1 MNSKVKT
8 SLKVIAAL
16 LVILM
21 PIALIFGITV
31 LTVPQYSN
39 TFVGVLDEKVD
50 RLRSIDGEKI
60 VVVGGSSVA
69 FGLDSELLSE
79 YTGMPVVN
87 FGLYAALGT
96 KVMLDL
102 SRSGIGR
109 GDVVIIAPEVS
120 AQTMSMYFSTETTLQ
135 AIDDDY
141 SLLRYMDIDNIP
153 SLLSGM
159 FRHVGNKVKLAL
171 SGKPDP
177 EGVYNSKSFNEYGDV
192 SYERPS
198 NVMELY
204 YDPNTPIVLD
214 DSIISED
221 FIDYLNDYIAYC
233 RLVGAEVYF
242 SFSPMNALA
251 VSKHYTQDELRAFER
266 MLGEKIS
273 CDIISYVD
281 DYILDAGYF
290 FDSNFH
296 LNDTG
301 VRYRTLRLATDIL
314 IAEEIPNLLLDTYPE
329 APALRD
335 GLIMLEG
342 EGADANEAYFTYEA
356 LPNGNYMITGLTDL
370 GKTMT
375 ELTLPLGVRLGDS
388 DNLIA
393 VTTVGEGAFSGG
405 VVQKLTVTA
414 DSRLKQFMNGAFSGA
429 GTLTRVDLYIEAADS
444 VLPPADFRGTAS
456 GFELHVSSESSY
468 RTDYFW
474 SSFTDLI
481 KADL

>member
-8 SLKVIAAL
+8 ALKAVAAL

-21 PIALIFGITV
+21 PLALIFGIVV

-39 TFVGVLDEKVD
+39 TFVGVLDDKVD
-50 RLRSIDGEKI
+50 RLKSIEEEKLI
-60 VVVGGSSVA
+60 VVGGSSVA
-69 FGLDSELLSE
+69 FGLDSELLEE
-79 YTGMPVVN
+79 YVGMPVVN

-102 SRSGIGR
+102 SRAGISR

-120 AQTMSMYFSTETTLQ
+120 AQTMSMYFNTETTLQ

-141 SLLRYMDIDNIP
+141 SLLRYMDINNIP

-159 FRHVGNKVKLAL
+159 FRHVGNKVKLAV

-192 SYERPS
+192 VYERPS

-214 DSIISED
+214 ESIINEP
-221 FIDYLNDYIAYC
+221 FIDYLNEYIAYC

-242 SFSPMNALA
+242 SFSPMNELA
-251 VSKHYTQDELRAFER
+251 VKEQYTSEELRAFEKL
-266 MLGEKIS
+266 LGEKID
-273 CDIISYVD
+273 CDIISYAD

-301 VRYRTLRLATDIL
+301 VKYRTLRLAEDIIL
-314 IAEEIPNLLLDTYPE
+314 AEEIPTLVLEPYPE
-329 APALRD
+329 VPALRD

-342 EGADANEAYFTYEA
+342 EEPDVNEKYFTYEA
-356 LPNGNYMITGLTDL
+356 LPNGNYMITGLTEL
-370 GKTMT
+370 GKTQT
-375 ELTLPLGVRLGDS
+375 SLTLPIGVRLGDS
-388 DNLIA
+388 NNLVA
-393 VTTVGEGAFSGG
+393 VTTLGEGAFSGG
-405 VVQKLTVTA
+405 IAQRVTVSA
-414 DSRLKQFMNGAFSGA
+414 DSRLKQLMNGAFTGA
-429 GTLTRVDLYIEAADS
+429 GSLTRLDLYIESAES
-444 VLPPADFRGTAS
+444 VLPPADFIGTAS
-456 GFELHVSSESSY
+456 SFEIHVSSSSSY
-468 RTDYFW
+468 RSDYFW
-474 SSFTDLI
+474 SSFADIIKSDL
-481 KADL
+481 